1 MLTDRIKK
9 IFSKKPFIY
18 EVKGDCYILGQGV
31 CKTCTDHSTIQD
43 YYSYKGSVL
52 NSDAV
57 VSGFERLLGRCEVLA
72 SVESEPNINA
82 QDDFL
87 KLNLEEADM
96 ESLGEQVDKFEAA
109 HDEWHKNK

>member
-1 MLTDRIKK
+1 MITDRIKK

-43 YYSYKGSVL
+43 YYNYKGAVL
-52 NSDAV
+52 SSDAV
-57 VSGFERLLGRCEVLA
+57 VAGFEKLLSRCDALA
-72 SVESEPNINA
+72 GLDSGTNIRA

-87 KLNLEEADM
+87 KLNLEEADL
-96 ESLGEQVDKFEAA
+96 ESLGDQLDKFEAV
-109 HDEWHKNK
+109 HSQWDKNK